1 MNNSLFKKIFFFLR
15 FHRPPFSFVEY
26 FFVWTRLSGNQFISQ
41 KVKCDHNSKDHP
53 TAPLKRKLEEFIVVT
68 SVIKLE
74 LDLLVQKTQVM
85 PRNADVTGQAPNIN
99 SQLSNPL

>member
-1 MNNSLFKKIFFFLR
+1 MIILLR
-15 FHRPPFSFVEY
+15 IHRPPFSFVEY
-26 FFVWTRLSGNQFISQ
+26 FFVLTRLSVNQFISQ

-53 TAPLKRKLEEFIVVT
+53 TALLKRKLEEFIVVT

-85 PRNADVTGQAPNIN
+85 PCNADVTGQAPNIN
-99 SQLSNPL
+99 SQLNNPL

>member
-1 MNNSLFKKIFFFLR
+1 
-15 FHRPPFSFVEY
+15 
-26 FFVWTRLSGNQFISQ
+26 
-41 KVKCDHNSKDHP
+41 
-53 TAPLKRKLEEFIVVT
+53 LKRKLEEFIVVT